1 MKTVESETPE
11 YDIVKSMI
19 YTCRLIDTA
28 RTRPLR
34 KIGLTLET
42 AAVLSGV
49 RSLNNSAMPAEIA
62 KRGARKPQTLTASI
76 NRMVARGLLVKEQ
89 DENKRNAFRVSL
101 TPKGQAAYEKAVNLY
116 IYRRIMVS
124 ISTEERAILQKC
136 LATME
141 KNIKKLLKNTQH
153 LDVI

>member
-1 MKTVESETPE
+1 M
-11 YDIVKSMI
+11 
-19 YTCRLIDTA
+19 
-28 RTRPLR
+28 R

-42 AAVLSGV
+42 SAVLSGV
-49 RSLNNSAMPAEIA
+49 RGLNNSAMPAEIA

-76 NRMVARGLLVKEQ
+76 NKMVARGFLMKEQ

-116 IYRRIMVS
+116 IYSRIMVS
-124 ISTEERAILQKC
+124 ISSEERAILQKC